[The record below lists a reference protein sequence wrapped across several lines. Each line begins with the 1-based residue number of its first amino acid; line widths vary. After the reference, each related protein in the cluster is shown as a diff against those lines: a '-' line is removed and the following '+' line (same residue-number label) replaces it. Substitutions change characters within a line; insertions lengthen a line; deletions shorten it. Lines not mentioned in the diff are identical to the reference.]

1 MAIEFRFIEFNQ
13 RRAMRGVEAA
23 RVEIIEG
30 EESDWLW
37 MSERDIARNIT
48 TFGSHPELVKAQ
60 EAYRN
65 GR

>member
-1 MAIEFRFIEFNQ
+1 MSTEFRFIEFNL
-13 RRAMRGVEAA
+13 RRAMRGAEAA
-23 RVEIIEG
+23 RVEVIEG

-37 MSERDIARNIT
+37 MSERDISRNIAS
-48 TFGSHPELVKAQ
+48 FGSHPELVKAQ